1 MTADILL
8 TTEQLHEISLGLSAL
23 LTNLPMVAV
32 FNFLS
37 LIVSTG
43 PGGGTGELSKSGQE
57 ISFGFYNKHSEVQ

>member
-8 TTEQLHEISLGLSAL
+8 TTELVEQLHEISLGLSAL

-37 LIVSTG
+37 LIFSSG
-43 PGGGTGELSKSGQE
+43 SGGGTG
-57 ISFGFYNKHSEVQ
+57 